1 MTALLAI
8 FLLGSFL
15 PANLAEAAIL
25 KNAGFIQGNIWYSQD
40 SFSEGDK
47 VRIYSAIFNNSGS
60 DLMGAV
66 EFYDKETKIGS
77 SNFSAINGRLV
88 EVWTDW
94 TATAGAHEIFA
105 KIVNAKISKV
115 GGGFEDVELPSLTT
129 AKSAKSALPKP
140 LPKPVVVPEP
150 LPASGPLGES
160 EEEAAGAAQARE
172 PLAAATSYAK
182 AAVAII
188 NGAADN
194 LAQKIESQKE
204 AVKKEIEVLNSVVS
218 EPNSSPAGPEIGKVE
233 SSEKNIQVEKPL
245 KYVYLASLGALGLV
259 LENKILLYIV
269 LFFAGYKIIKYL
281 FRRFYT

>member
-1 MTALLAI
+1 MF

-15 PANLAEAAIL
+15 PADFAGAAVL
-25 KNAGFIQGNIWYSQD
+25 KNAGFIQGNIWYSEN
-40 SFSEGDK
+40 SFFEGDK

-60 DLMGAV
+60 DLIGAA
-66 EFYDKETKIGS
+66 EFYDKEEKIGS

-94 TATAGAHEIFA
+94 TVTVGGHEIFA
-105 KIVNAKISKV
+105 KIVNAKIAKV

-140 LPKPVVVPEP
+140 VVVPKP
-150 LPASGPLGES
+150 LPASEPLRQS
-160 EEEAAGAAQARE
+160 EESGTGATKAKESAEAAVG
-172 PLAAATSYAK
+172 YAK
-182 AAVAII
+182 AAISAV

-194 LAQKIESQKE
+194 LAQKIESKKE
-204 AVKKEIEVLNSVVS
+204 IIKKEIEALNNVVLESDSTPANPESDD
-218 EPNSSPAGPEIGKVE
+218 SSGSKENVQFE
-233 SSEKNIQVEKPL
+233 RPL

-281 FRRFYT
+281 FRRFYTLWKRS